1 MNETAIRAAKIIE
14 EQQKELSETSP
25 AFFVGE
31 QLKEIAE
38 RDPRSAELLVT
49 DLAVPEMHIREAE
62 KKIHTYADAH
72 RNGKNYACVPPK
84 VAEEILREFYGLPIP
99 EKSIS
104 EMKEADTSAKY
115 IDLSSFL

>member
-1 MNETAIRAAKIIE
+1 MNEIAIRAAKIIE

-62 KKIHTYADAH
+62 KKIRDYADAH
-72 RNGKNYACVPPK
+72 RNGKNYACVSSK
-84 VAEEILREFYGLPIP
+84 IAEKILCEFYGLPEP
-99 EKSIS
+99 S
-104 EMKEADTSAKY
+104 EMRETTTETKSDY
-115 IDLSSFL
+115 LDLSSFL